1 MSVRDT
7 QTPTPAPPTVTPYPG
22 LWQVALGAVLAVLAP
37 LAGFLGGTLAG
48 PGQDAVNVDSL
59 LAWLIGGLGVGGVGV
74 LIALLGGLRLHRATR
89 GG

>member
-1 MSVRDT
+1 MSVRET
-7 QTPTPAPPTVTPYPG
+7 HVHRATEPPATYPG
-22 LWQVALGAVLAVLAP
+22 MWQVALGAVLAVLAP

-48 PGQDAVNVDSL
+48 PGRDAVNVDSL

-74 LIALLGGLRLHRATR
+74 LIALSGGLRWHRASR